1 MEYKIQYVDTQSIHH
16 DGSYRTSVFPR
27 TSYCILAYCFAILFM
42 QKVVIFRWSHLGGH
56 ISTVLYEYVASQ
68 AENKNV
74 TTFGL
79 YTLRATNAIIS
90 M

>member
-1 MEYKIQYVDTQSIHH
+1 MTDRTVLQSSPELH
-16 DGSYRTSVFPR
+16 TVFWP
-27 TSYCILAYCFAILFM
+27 TVLLF
-42 QKVVIFRWSHLGGH
+42 FLCRRWSYLGGH

-79 YTLRATNAIIS
+79 YTLRTTNAIIS